1 MEVASHRV
9 AEVEEGVV
17 GDGVAGVVVC
27 WVVHAVAVVV
37 DAQSDAA
44 DWVVVRSDVEEEE
57 VVYCDVLC
65 DDWTDA
71 CHSRC

>member
-1 MEVASHRV
+1 ME
-9 AEVEEGVV
+9 EEEGVV

-27 WVVHAVAVVV
+27 WVVHAVVVVV

-44 DWVVVRSDVEEEE
+44 DWVVVRSDVEE
-57 VVYCDVLC
+57 VVVVCDVLC